1 MRYWELIADGLQR
14 DSWSLGWFSF
24 TRTEDDRSIWSADA
38 TKGDGRRIVVQAE
51 DLTIELLELETLCRR
66 LDSAGAPSWN

>member
-14 DSWSLGWFSF
+14 DGWSLGWFSF
-24 TRTEDDRSIWSADA
+24 TSTEDDRSMWSTDA

-51 DLTIELLELETLCRR
+51 DLTVAFLELETQCRR
-66 LDSAGAPSWN
+66 VAPSAVR